1 MLAEPD
7 GLWGAV
13 GETDHVVF
21 PACVRP
27 VEHLYSDYLP
37 VANMVPEFQAQDDV
51 ALVVSRRLSESI
63 DIYSSRLTRRSKS
76 RMHLPPRHHDQL
88 Q

>member
-21 PACVRP
+21 PACVRLR
-27 VEHLYSDYLP
+27 EHLYSVYLP
-37 VANMVPEFQAQDDV
+37 VAHMVPEFHAQDDV
-51 ALVVSRRLSESI
+51 ALVVSGRLSESI
-63 DIYSSRLTRRSKS
+63 NIYT
-76 RMHLPPRHHDQL
+76 
-88 Q
+88 